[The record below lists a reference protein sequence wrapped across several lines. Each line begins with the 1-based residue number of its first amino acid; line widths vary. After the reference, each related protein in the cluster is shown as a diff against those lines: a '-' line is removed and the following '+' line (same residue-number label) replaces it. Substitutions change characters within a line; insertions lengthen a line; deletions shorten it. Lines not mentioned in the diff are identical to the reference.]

1 MKTGLLSLNVHDS
14 LTFDGAELCL
24 HPDLLVV
31 PGDVVISSQQ
41 TAGSRKIDDGRSSG
55 ATTSSGN
62 TTAASTMMGLSVG
75 DMIEIRVWDPLPKE
89 HAILKSPGSS
99 VPVFRKNRTSP
110 TGTAGS
116 KAETI
121 QVEFLAP
128 ISNPSSGLST
138 AAPPSVGLAGA
149 GKSSGTTLRS
159 RTDSLAYS
167 VGDTLEADTDSLPS
181 SGGFLLT
188 DSEASVVETHKVQP
202 SVAATSSL
210 VGEKITSSLGATI
223 AITSAGDN
231 DGGSTDTPPSRNVT
245 MPPSSLPPVFPRSR
259 ASTVEMAL
267 TTTNPKGGSG
277 TNSTLPKPPLI
288 QRRVTAGSAGVTTQQ
303 HSPKVVRGHTR
314 SISDMTMDTL
324 HLDILEAGYSHVG
337 SHDDDEHGGF
347 FGGDDWSKI
356 STTHK
361 LRLSFVLLVAE
372 NTLTSLKGNTRT
384 QVSMLRQVADL
395 YSLSSYDMVTVH
407 RIDPHDH
414 HEVLKAVSADFVVMT
429 IKDQFISR
437 GDMHLFQLG
446 LQRSWIYEGQRL
458 TEKTRLIKA
467 HALEIRHG
475 NDAAKSGI
483 ITGKTMITFRS
494 RSARIIWLVQLSSE
508 MWDYASPYDHKGD
521 PHSICDIYFDKW
533 VRFLYKLFAKWK
545 ALEVTH
551 SLTVV
556 FFSRTFLG
564 NGQTSPLRCKDVY
577 GRNYE
582 VSSAEVFRVM
592 YFYSRLQCIP

>member
-31 PGDVVISSQQ
+31 PGDVVVSSQL
-41 TAGSRKIDDGRSSG
+41 TAGSRKIDDTRSSG

-62 TTAASTMMGLSVG
+62 TTAASTSMGLSVG

-89 HAILKSPGSS
+89 HAILKSPAYS
-99 VPVFRKNRTSP
+99 VPTFRKSRALP
-110 TGTAGS
+110 IGTAGA
-116 KAETI
+116 KTEAV
-121 QVEFLAP
+121 QVEFHSP
-128 ISNPSSGLST
+128 ISNHNGSSTIASTSVGPVGTGLSSST
-138 AAPPSVGLAGA
+138 AI
-149 GKSSGTTLRS
+149 LRP
-159 RTDSLAYS
+159 RIDSLAYS
-167 VGDTLEADTDSLPS
+167 VGDTLEHDTDSLTSPEAFILAD
-181 SGGFLLT
+181 G
-188 DSEASVVETHKVQP
+188 EASVVEINKEHTN
-202 SVAATSSL
+202 VAANIPSN
-210 VGEKITSSLGATI
+210 EKSTNGLGATFP
-223 AITSAGDN
+223 ITGAGDC
-231 DGGSTDTPPSRNVT
+231 DGGSVDTPPSRTVT

-259 ASTVEMAL
+259 ALTAEMVGTTKEMVG
-267 TTTNPKGGSG
+267 TTTNTKGVVG
-277 TNSTLPKPPLI
+277 TNAALPKPPLI
-288 QRRVTAGSAGVTTQQ
+288 QRRVTAGGAGAATQQ
-303 HSPKVVRGHTR
+303 QSPKFVRGHSR
-314 SISDMTMDTL
+314 SISDMTMDTQ
-324 HLDILEAGYSHVG
+324 HLDILEAGYSHTD
-337 SHDDDEHGGF
+337 SHEEEEHGGNF
-347 FGGDDWSKI
+347 AGDEWSKV

-372 NTLTSLKGNTRT
+372 NTLTSFKGNART

-395 YSLSSYDMVTVH
+395 YSLSSFDMVTVH
-407 RIDPHDH
+407 KIDPHDH

-483 ITGKTMITFRS
+483 ITEKTMITFRS

-564 NGQTSPLRCKDVY
+564 HGQASPLRCKDVY

-582 VSSAEVFRVM
+582 VSSPYM
-592 YFYSRLQCIP
+592 G